1 MTLHQRFV
9 ARQGPRR
16 ILLFHRAPR
25 KLNLTQGFEIHEDV
39 GLHYDRRV
47 RRQLDVTRR
56 LEGGRRVGELERVT
70 GGVARVGHGLKTVRG
85 GDDGSADGHPLS
97 VHRTVPD
104 SEVRILD
111 VQEVVRTVD

>member
-1 MTLHQRFV
+1 MARNESFV
-9 ARQGPRR
+9 ATHRTRW
-16 ILLFHRAPR
+16 ILLFHRAPG

>member
-1 MTLHQRFV
+1 MGSRVFGDH
-9 ARQGPRR
+9 
-16 ILLFHRAPR
+16 
-25 KLNLTQGFEIHEDV
+25 V
-39 GLHYDRRV
+39 GVHDDFRG
-47 RRQLDVTRR
+47 RRQFDIRGR

-85 GDDGSADGHPLS
+85 GDDSAADGHPLS